1 MKHVGISLGANC
13 GAAARGKFF
22 GVRASKKEGYK
33 TCPFDLILSNYPGI
47 LKCLREDFKHF
58 TNPEYLN
65 VVDIPSDY
73 KHLAGNKLIF
83 NSYYKFFFN
92 HESPVH
98 ADFHIKENWPGGM
111 NHFIDNNYE
120 KFIERYERR
129 INNFRE
135 YIKSDGI
142 ITFLLVRYNTD
153 NSELEELLDSIC
165 TNAESLE
172 LAIVNME
179 FETKDLDKMQGDKE
193 RFFWNL
199 QAMGFSP
206 DSEELSCLKEE
217 CEEVKLL

>member
-1 MKHVGISLGANC
+1 M
-13 GAAARGKFF
+13 
-22 GVRASKKEGYK
+22 Y
-33 TCPFDLILSNYPGI
+33 
-47 LKCLREDFKHF
+47 HF
-58 TNPEYLN
+58 VN
-65 VVDIPSDY
+65 
-73 KHLAGNKLIF
+73 
-83 NSYYKFFFN
+83 
-92 HESPVH
+92 
-98 ADFHIKENWPGGM
+98 
-111 NHFIDNNYE
+111 NNYE
-120 KFIERYERR
+120 KFIERYEQR